1 VRLFRRPPETVKA
14 LRRKLRETETREGYS
29 IVLHAIDV
37 AWQHPRLDP
46 GECIRLVYWGQ
57 TNRPFN

>member
-1 VRLFRRPPETVKA
+1 VKA